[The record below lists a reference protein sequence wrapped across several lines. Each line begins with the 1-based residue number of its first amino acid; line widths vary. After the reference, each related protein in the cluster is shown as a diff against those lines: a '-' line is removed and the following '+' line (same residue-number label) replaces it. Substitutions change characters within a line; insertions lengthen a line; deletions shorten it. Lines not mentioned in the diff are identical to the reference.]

1 LPQSETELEVTI
13 LELNESQVLELGLK
27 LPSSIS
33 LSPAGFGIAPQ
44 GGFAAGATAQA
55 GVLTLNELQSINQ
68 GNVLVNLGS
77 PSVTLNLNQTTNATR
92 LLANPKIRVK
102 NREKAK
108 IQIGDRVPVVTTTTN
123 LGVTSEMITYQDVGL
138 SLEVEPTISQD
149 SEIGVKLALEVSNI
163 SGTTT
168 TKTGLT
174 AYQIGQR
181 KANTVLTLVN
191 GETQMLGGL
200 ISSNNSGAGT
210 AVPGAANVPVLNRLL
225 GSRKDSNDKTELVLL
240 ITPRIV
246 RNVPIP
252 APHVLQF
259 PSGTESDMTTQPL
272 TLRSAPAA
280 R

>member
-1 LPQSETELEVTI
+1 
-13 LELNESQVLELGLK
+13 
-27 LPSSIS
+27 
-33 LSPAGFGIAPQ
+33 
-44 GGFAAGATAQA
+44 
-55 GVLTLNELQSINQ
+55 
-68 GNVLVNLGS
+68 
-77 PSVTLNLNQTTNATR
+77 
-92 LLANPKIRVK
+92 
-102 NREKAK
+102 
-108 IQIGDRVPVVTTTTN
+108 
-123 LGVTSEMITYQDVGL
+123 MITYQDVGL

-252 APHVLQF
+252 APHLLQF